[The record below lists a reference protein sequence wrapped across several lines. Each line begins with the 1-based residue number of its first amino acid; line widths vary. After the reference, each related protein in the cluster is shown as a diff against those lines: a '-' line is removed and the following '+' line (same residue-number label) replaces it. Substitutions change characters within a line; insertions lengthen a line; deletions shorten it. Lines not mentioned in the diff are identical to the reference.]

1 MARILFVQ
9 PLRRARVN
17 FHITIKLAIDQLADA
32 GLRNTKQLGCLGLG
46 ESAFFNDTGYAM
58 YHLRVGQCPVR
69 LRVANIGKAVVE
81 EALKLLV
88 RIRQQEEIK
97 AWRGKLP
104 WTGDLDA
111 MRMDKPS

>member
-1 MARILFVQ
+1 MRTNIV
-9 PLRRARVN
+9 
-17 FHITIKLAIDQLADA
+17 IDDQLLADA
-32 GLRNTKQLGCLGLG
+32 QRITGLKTK
-46 ESAFFNDTGYAM
+46 
-58 YHLRVGQCPVR
+58 
-69 LRVANIGKAVVE
+69 KALVE

-104 WTGDLDA
+104 WTDDLDA

>member
-1 MARILFVQ
+1 MRTNIV
-9 PLRRARVN
+9 
-17 FHITIKLAIDQLADA
+17 IDDQLLADA
-32 GLRNTKQLGCLGLG
+32 QRITGLKTK
-46 ESAFFNDTGYAM
+46 
-58 YHLRVGQCPVR
+58 
-69 LRVANIGKAVVE
+69 KALVE